1 MCRFL
6 VYIRPL
12 VDDNSIHM
20 SYSQSLCIMFL
31 QVSALLDKE
40 LRDIF
45 VDDIKEEYED
55 VRHDYNESLQV
66 CTCFLLRIYGPI
78 LWSSDSVTYARNL
91 QLAVST
97 TDFISL

>member
-1 MCRFL
+1 
-6 VYIRPL
+6 
-12 VDDNSIHM
+12 
-20 SYSQSLCIMFL
+20 MFL

-66 CTCFLLRIYGPI
+66 CTCFLLGMQLN
-78 LWSSDSVTYARNL
+78 LWTNPLVIRLCNICKESAIGCL
-91 QLAVST
+91 HH
-97 TDFISL
+97 